1 MLRQNYMNK
10 YKEKSLFSIER
21 FLKEDEEYILNE
33 SRPIKESS
41 IKGLD
46 NKKMDKFIEN
56 VLTDKD
62 LTSILYST
70 NAKIEIKSYLKTK
83 KNFEFLRKT
92 KKNKIA
98 KEKKETNLIF
108 KKRFIK
114 EAYNQMRSEIESYK
128 TNQIN
133 QQNILKS
140 NNHKKFLEIKK
151 MYETE
156 KDKREKEIEN
166 NRILGIRRAYNKI
179 KEKFE
184 EKKQKMNKNLLL
196 TETELDNKEN
206 KRLVSLPKLNLNIHN
221 VYSRLYKNAVI
232 VFPSNDRNKNQINQ
246 LKRQLTQEEMKPKT
260 KIKFSLKNALSSN
273 IGKEFAMNINENQYN
288 ICLNKYSGG
297 PTNFTHM
304 KNNLEEKKNETLK
317 VPKHIN
323 FYDLEEKNT
332 GNSYL
337 HTAVIDNY
345 PELVRYILE
354 KNADINKQNN
364 DGDTALHLALRSGNM
379 ELIKIIMSK
388 KPSLD
393 IKNKEG
399 IIPLDLFTPQMKVF
413 FNIEKL
419 SFDDKK
425 K

>member
-114 EAYNQMRSEIESYK
+114 EAYNQMKSEIDSYK

-156 KDKREKEIEN
+156 KDKREKEKEN

-206 KRLVSLPKLNLNIHN
+206 KRLISLPKLNLNIHN

-317 VPKHIN
+317 VPKHI
-323 FYDLEEKNT
+323 Y
-332 GNSYL
+332 
-337 HTAVIDNY
+337 
-345 PELVRYILE
+345 
-354 KNADINKQNN
+354 
-364 DGDTALHLALRSGNM
+364 
-379 ELIKIIMSK
+379 
-388 KPSLD
+388 
-393 IKNKEG
+393 
-399 IIPLDLFTPQMKVF
+399 
-413 FNIEKL
+413 
-419 SFDDKK
+419 
-425 K
+425 

>member
-114 EAYNQMRSEIESYK
+114 EAYNRMRSEIDSYK

-206 KRLVSLPKLNLNIHN
+206 KRLISLPKLNLNIHN

-232 VFPSNDRNKNQINQ
+232 VFPSKDRNKNQINQ

>member
-10 YKEKSLFSIER
+10 YKDKSLFSIER

-114 EAYNQMRSEIESYK
+114 EAYNQMRSEIDSYK

-206 KRLVSLPKLNLNIHN
+206 KRLISLPKLNLNIHN

>member
-114 EAYNQMRSEIESYK
+114 EAYNQMKSEIDSYK

-206 KRLVSLPKLNLNIHN
+206 KRLISLPKLNLNIHN

-246 LKRQLTQEEMKPKT
+246 LKRQLTQEEMKPTT

>member
-114 EAYNQMRSEIESYK
+114 EAYNQMRSEIDSYK

-379 ELIKIIMSK
+379 ELIKIIMGK

>member
-114 EAYNQMRSEIESYK
+114 EAYNQMKSEIDSYK

-206 KRLVSLPKLNLNIHN
+206 KRLISLPKLNLNIHN

-364 DGDTALHLALRSGNM
+364 DGDTALHLALRSGKM

>member
-10 YKEKSLFSIER
+10 YKDKSLFSIER

-114 EAYNQMRSEIESYK
+114 EAYNQMKSEIDSYK

-206 KRLVSLPKLNLNIHN
+206 KRLISLPKLNLNIHN

>member
-114 EAYNQMRSEIESYK
+114 EAYNQMRSEIDSYK

>member
-114 EAYNQMRSEIESYK
+114 EAYNQMKSEIDSYK

-206 KRLVSLPKLNLNIHN
+206 KRLISLPKLNLNIHN

>member
-114 EAYNQMRSEIESYK
+114 EAYNQMRSEIDSYK

-206 KRLVSLPKLNLNIHN
+206 KRLISLPKLNLNIHN

-379 ELIKIIMSK
+379 ELIKIIMGK

>member
-10 YKEKSLFSIER
+10 YKDKSLFSIER

-114 EAYNQMRSEIESYK
+114 EAYNQMRSEIDSYK

-221 VYSRLYKNAVI
+221 VYSRLHKNAVI

>member
-10 YKEKSLFSIER
+10 YKDKSLFSIER

-114 EAYNQMRSEIESYK
+114 EAYNQMKSEIDSYK

-206 KRLVSLPKLNLNIHN
+206 KRLISLPKLNLNIHN

-379 ELIKIIMSK
+379 ELIKIIMGK

>member
-114 EAYNQMRSEIESYK
+114 EAYNQMRSEIDSYK

-206 KRLVSLPKLNLNIHN
+206 KRLISLPKLNLNIHN

>member
-114 EAYNQMRSEIESYK
+114 EAYNQMRSEIDSYK

-184 EKKQKMNKNLLL
+184 EKKQKMDKNLLL

-206 KRLVSLPKLNLNIHN
+206 KRLISLPKLNLNIHN

-246 LKRQLTQEEMKPKT
+246 LKRQVTQEEMKPKT

>member
-114 EAYNQMRSEIESYK
+114 EAYNQMKSEIDSYK

-206 KRLVSLPKLNLNIHN
+206 KRLISLPKLNLNIHN

-379 ELIKIIMSK
+379 ELIKIIMGK

>member
-10 YKEKSLFSIER
+10 YKDKSLFSIER

-114 EAYNQMRSEIESYK
+114 EAYNQMRSEIDSYK

-184 EKKQKMNKNLLL
+184 EKKQKMDKNLLL

-206 KRLVSLPKLNLNIHN
+206 KRLISLPKLNLNIHN

>member
-10 YKEKSLFSIER
+10 YKDKSLFSIER

-206 KRLVSLPKLNLNIHN
+206 KRLISLPKLNLNIHN

>member
-114 EAYNQMRSEIESYK
+114 EAYNQMKSEIDSYK

-206 KRLVSLPKLNLNIHN
+206 KRLISLPKLNLNIHN

-364 DGDTALHLALRSGNM
+364 DGDTALHLALKSGNM